1 MRIQTAVVVTLALIA
16 TTACSGGVK
25 PKSVAGERQ
34 GSKSMWAGKGPVV
47 AQAQEGDDANPATMP
62 QMPETSKADE
72 RKKLPKA
79 ELTRDVLYKFL
90 LAEIAGQRG
99 NVRLAAKAYLELAQS
114 TKDPRLAKRATEIA
128 AYGRFS
134 DLAQEAAATWLEL
147 EPDSAQAKQTLVGV
161 LVNANKLSDAKPY
174 LQKLLAADR
183 EKVGASFLQLHPLLA
198 RVQDKVGAYNLAKD
212 LAGPYQDVPEA
223 HFSVAQ
229 FAYTAEKFDAAQQSV
244 GQALKLRPGWEPA
257 ALFNAQL
264 LQRESNSKA
273 IDYLQ
278 GFLKQFPQAREV
290 RLNYARL
297 LVAEKRIEP
306 ARAEFQR
313 IEQEAPNNADVVVTI
328 ALLALQANDLDTA
341 ETKFKRAID
350 LKYRDP
356 DTLRYYLGQVAEER
370 KRYDDALQWYGKVS
384 GGDQFVAAASR
395 YAFILAKQN
404 KVAEARAYLQKVEA
418 KNPQQ
423 QVQLTQAEAQ
433 VLREAKS
440 FRESFDL
447 LGSAL
452 EQQPDH
458 PDLLYDYAMAA
469 EKIDKL
475 DVLEVKLKRLIE
487 LRPDHAQAYNALG
500 YTLADRNLRLKEA
513 REFIEQALK
522 LSPEDPFILDSMGW
536 VHYRM
541 GNYNEGLDYLK
552 RAFAQ
557 RQDPEIA
564 AHLGEVLWAQGKKN
578 EAEQVWREALKSHPE
593 NDELRTTVKK
603 FLN

>member
-1 MRIQTAVVVTLALIA
+1 MRIQTAVTLALVILV
-16 TTACSGGVK
+16 TTACAGGT
-25 PKSVAGERQ
+25 KSRTVAAERQ
-34 GSKSMWAGKGPVV
+34 GSKSMWAGGRSVV
-47 AQAQEGDDANPATMP
+47 AQVQDEEDGNSAMP
-62 QMPETSKADE
+62 PVPGMQKSETPKN
-72 RKKLPKA
+72 LPKA

-128 AYGRFS
+128 AYGRFT
-134 DLAQEAAATWLEL
+134 DLAQEAASVWLDL
-147 EPDSAQAKQTLVGV
+147 EPDSMQARQTLVGV
-161 LVNANKLSDAKPY
+161 LVNSNKLSDAKPY

-183 EKVGASFLQLHPLLA
+183 ERVGASFLQLHPLLA
-198 RVQDKVGAYNLAKD
+198 RSPDKAAAYTLAKD
-212 LAGPYQDVPEA
+212 LAAPYQDVPEA

-229 FAYTAEKFDAAQQSV
+229 FAYTAEKYDAAKQSIAE
-244 GQALKLRPGWEPA
+244 ALKRRPGWEPA

-264 LQRESNSKA
+264 LQRESNAKA

-278 GFLKQFPQAREV
+278 GFLKQFPMAREV

-328 ALLALQANDLDTA
+328 GLLALQANDFDVA
-341 ETKFKRAID
+341 EAKFKRAID

-370 KRYDDALQWYGKVS
+370 KRPDDALNWYGKVA
-384 GGDQFVAAASR
+384 GGDQFVPAASR

-418 KNPQQ
+418 KSPQQ

-440 FRESFDL
+440 YRESFDL
-447 LGSAL
+447 LGTAL

-469 EKIDKL
+469 ERLDKL
-475 DVLEVKLKRLIE
+475 DVLETKLKRLIE
-487 LRPDHAQAYNALG
+487 LRPDFAQAYNALG
-500 YTLADRNLRLKEA
+500 YTWADRNLRLKEA
-513 REFIEQALK
+513 REYIEQALK

-536 VHYRM
+536 VLYRQ
-541 GNYNEGLDYLK
+541 GNHAEGLDYLK

-578 EAEQVWREALKSHPE
+578 EAEQVWREALKSHPDNE
-593 NDELRTTVKK
+593 ELRGTVKK